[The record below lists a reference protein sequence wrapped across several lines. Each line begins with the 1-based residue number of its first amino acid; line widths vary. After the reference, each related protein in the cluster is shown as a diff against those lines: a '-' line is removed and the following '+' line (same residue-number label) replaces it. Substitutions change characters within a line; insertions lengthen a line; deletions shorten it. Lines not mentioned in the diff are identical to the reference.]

1 MTFRR
6 PGWVFATDETAGAT
20 MNKMARQVRDCLKKS
35 REVVQ
40 TANNIVAPLP
50 PRDKRAQVDAVWDF
64 LMHRFRYVADPIGV
78 ELLRDPA
85 GSIHEINTRVF
96 TQGDCDEAA
105 MLAASLGMANGIPAR
120 FRSLA
125 FGTTDAPYTHV
136 ICDLTPGDRKWY
148 PIDITKPQGF
158 LAPNPSRTLILP
170 V

>member
-1 MTFRR
+1 MTFHR
-6 PGWVFATDETAGAT
+6 PGWVFATDEDAATT
-20 MNKMARQVRDCLKKS
+20 MNKMASQVRDCLRKS
-35 REVVQ
+35 RELIQ
-40 TANNIVAPLP
+40 TANDIVAPLP
-50 PRDKRAQVDAVWDF
+50 PRDKRSQIDAIWDW
-64 LMHRFRYVADPIGV
+64 LLHRFRYVADPIGV

-85 GSIHEINTRVF
+85 GSIHEINTRGY

-125 FGTTDAPYTHV
+125 FGAPDAPYTHV
-136 ICDLTPGDRKWY
+136 IADLAPGDGKWY

-158 LAPNPSRTLILP
+158 IAPDPSRTLLLT